1 MVQMWDIVTGREVV
15 AYRHSAPV
23 YVVAWSPDGKR
34 FAFATDD
41 KMVQVWDTTS
51 NLKLFAFQHA
61 AAVRVLAWSPDGKY
75 IASSDG
81 TTIQIW
87 CAP

>member
-1 MVQMWDIVTGREVV
+1 
-15 AYRHSAPV
+15 
-23 YVVAWSPDGKR
+23 
-34 FAFATDD
+34 
-41 KMVQVWDTTS
+41 MVQVWDITS
-51 NLKLFAFQHA
+51 NLQLFTFQQA